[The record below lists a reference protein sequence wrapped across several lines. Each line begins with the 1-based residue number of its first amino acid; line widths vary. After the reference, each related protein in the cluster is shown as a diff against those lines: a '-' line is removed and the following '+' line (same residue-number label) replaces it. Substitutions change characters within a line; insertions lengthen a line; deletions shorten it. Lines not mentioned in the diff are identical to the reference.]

1 MGYKVWYNYIL
12 FKLGKRKILPS
23 RIINSVKVNENNEK
37 LIKIKN
43 GNIIVDKRVKYPYL
57 RESLLLKL
65 NTVSETLEEK
75 GYRLKIYDAY
85 RSYDDQKK
93 SWEKRLKETRNEHPD
108 ADIKELERLTSL
120 KVAKPTKGHGGHQTG
135 GAIDVTLIDKDG
147 NELDMGTKYAEHNSK
162 TRTDSKEIT
171 QKQMEN
177 RKILYNALIDADF
190 VNFPAEWWHY
200 CYGDN
205 MWAAYKNKKKCM
217 YGYID
222 PPINNK

>member
-23 RIINSVKVNENNEK
+23 KIINLVKVSENNEK
-37 LIKIKN
+37 LIKIIN
-43 GNIIVDKRVKYPYL
+43 SNIIVDKKVKYPYL
-57 RESLLLKL
+57 RESLILKL
-65 NTVSETLEEK
+65 DKVSEMLEVK
-75 GYRLKIYDAY
+75 GYKLKIYDAY

-93 SWEKRLKETRNEHPD
+93 SWDKRLKETRIEHPNV
-108 ADIKELERLTSL
+108 DIKELERLTSL

-147 NELDMGTKYAEHNSK
+147 NELDMGTKYAEHNFK

-177 RKILYNALIDADF
+177 RKILYNALIDAGF

-205 MWAAYKNKKKCM
+205 MWAAYKSKKKCM

-222 PPINNK
+222 PPTNNK